1 MRMPVHLLTQPY
13 DNVDSNAD
21 SDEEVEIDEDTRP
34 YEEIFSE
41 LENVCE
47 LIHQSCATNIPTSQA
62 RQAKDYD
69 VRYHRAPLGIGD
81 LIMNYSTKA
90 KQRKGDRMAP
100 NWTGPYTIIKVH
112 KNGNYSV
119 KNAEGEVLMMK
130 MCVSNVKLWQEPTD
144 WENEPAPDWI
154 SAQNL
159 DVSEPTVS
167 VSPLLRKD
175 KKERLLLTIVKK
187 LSLGYLQQLS
197 LVNVIHPKSQI
208 MKENLLLKNL
218 NIPPLLKKT

>member
-13 DNVDSNAD
+13 DDVDGDAD

-34 YEEIFSE
+34 YEDIFSE

-47 LIHQSCATNIPTSQA
+47 LIHHSCAANISTSQA
-62 RQAKDYD
+62 RQAKVYD
-69 VRYHRAPLGIGD
+69 ARHCRAPLGIGD
-81 LIMNYSTKA
+81 LIMNYNMKA
-90 KQRKGDRMAP
+90 KQRKGDRMAL
-100 NWTGPYTIIKVH
+100 NWTGPYTIIKVY
-112 KNGNYSV
+112 KNGNCSV
-119 KNAEGEVLMMK
+119 KNAKGEVLTTK
-130 MCVSNVKLWQEPTD
+130 MCASNVKLWQELTG

-159 DVSEPTVS
+159 DISEPTVS
-167 VSPLLRKD
+167 ASPLLRKD

-187 LSLGYLQQLS
+187 LSLGYLQRLS
-197 LVNVIHPKSQI
+197 LVNVIHPKSLI
-208 MKENLLLKNL
+208 IKENLLLRNL